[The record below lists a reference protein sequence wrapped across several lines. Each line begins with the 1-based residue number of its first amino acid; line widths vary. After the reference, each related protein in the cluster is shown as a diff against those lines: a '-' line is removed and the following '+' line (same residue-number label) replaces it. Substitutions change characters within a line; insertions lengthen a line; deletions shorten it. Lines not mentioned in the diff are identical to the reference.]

1 MSHKITVQQVVDHFA
16 GVKEL
21 PYQTDRPYI
30 YAETGLCKPFHG
42 STIAALR
49 KRGYRVERCS
59 YRGRIVPDCYYIYDK
74 EEAHETA

>member
-42 STIAALR
+42 ATIAALR
-49 KRGYRVERCS
+49 KRGYRVEFCRS
-59 YRGRIVPDCYYIYDK
+59 KWGIVPNVYLIYNK
-74 EEAHETA
+74 EEA